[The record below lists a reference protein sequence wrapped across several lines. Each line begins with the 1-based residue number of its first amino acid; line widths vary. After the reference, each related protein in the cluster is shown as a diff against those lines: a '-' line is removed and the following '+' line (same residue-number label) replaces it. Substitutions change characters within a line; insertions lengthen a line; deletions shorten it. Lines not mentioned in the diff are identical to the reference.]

1 MVRWAALLIA
11 LNLLSLPAEART
23 PWTLVLEV
31 VDHLG
36 TAVGNLAEGIGRAVD
51 EGLDIHDELTLRSL
65 REDVIALNDQI
76 ARLTAEQSTLTAR
89 MAEHAEGRRPADTW
103 EDLQFQLGEI
113 APAIRGLIAV
123 IDDFGPRLVE
133 IAGPQVVHELRVS
146 LRSRASLVRRLRGL
160 GPPSSDEERAALT
173 ELLDRYRDLIV
184 NLQKLNQALFEVAR
198 KAGEAT
204 R

>member
-1 MVRWAALLIA
+1 MVRWAVLLIA

-36 TAVGNLAEGIGRAVD
+36 TAVGNLADGIGRAVD
-51 EGLDIHDELTLRSL
+51 EGLEIHDELTLRSL

-76 ARLTAEQSTLTAR
+76 ARLTAEQSTLTAQ
-89 MAEHAEGRRPADTW
+89 MAEHAETRRPAENW

-113 APAIRGLIAV
+113 APAIQGLIV
-123 IDDFGPRLVE
+123 SIDDLGPRLVE
-133 IAGPQVVHELRVS
+133 VAGPQVVHELRVA

-160 GPPSSDEERAALT
+160 GPPTTEEERAALA

-184 NLQKLNQALFEVAR
+184 NLQKLNQALFEFTQA
-198 KAGEAT
+198 AGGNG
-204 R
+204 